1 MKRTEMVN
9 RVGVEYLTSNVENE
23 EYALCC
29 ILHLFHIVNLKRF
42 WE

>member
-23 EYALCC
+23 EYSYPKAFKEKSLPW
-29 ILHLFHIVNLKRF
+29 IIQNKV
-42 WE
+42 